1 MGNDEPITERGRGD
15 RKNKPMSPKAE
26 ELRRKH
32 PRFFYQSFDVERAGN
47 DLKITFHF
55 KLEPDIIFT
64 PDIVI
69 ESIDRSRIDS
79 LDTPMLERLAF
90 HLGLIEMLSYWK
102 TACPAEVV
110 IEAGALDQWQIR
122 WWKEL
127 WLRGMGEF
135 FYVNQIDFRNPDYLK
150 ISALTPPA
158 RDGRESRNGRQPA
171 RRSLVMV
178 SGGKDSA
185 FTVHEL
191 RAAGEDF
198 NCLLL
203 NPPPSAVEV
212 AAIAGCTAPIT
223 VRRTLDPRML
233 DLNRQGYLNGH
244 TPFSALLAILGLTCA
259 TLFDYD
265 RVVVSNERSSDEGN
279 VHFLGTE
286 INHQYSKTFAFETAI
301 REYARDYLAPG
312 VSYFSIVRP
321 LFEIQVCRLFAH
333 CPEYFRAFKSCN
345 REQKQGTWCGQCPKC
360 LSVFISL
367 APFVSRSELL
377 GIFRKDV
384 FEDAGAITL
393 VRSLLGIEGTKPFEC
408 VGTRQEL
415 LVGLFLSIRRR
426 KAECATLP
434 ALLAR
439 AEGEILP
446 SVGIA
451 PDELNRLSASILSS
465 WSDRHYLP
473 PDYARALKS
482 QLTVS
487 DDAS

>member
-1 MGNDEPITERGRGD
+1 
-15 RKNKPMSPKAE
+15 MSLKAE

-32 PRFFYQSFDVERAGN
+32 PRFLYQRFDLERVDN
-47 DLKITFHF
+47 NLKITFHF

-79 LDTPMLERLAF
+79 LDTPTLERLAF

-110 IEAGALDQWQIR
+110 IEAGALDQRQIR

-135 FYVNQIDFRNPDYLK
+135 FYVNQIDFRGPDYLK
-150 ISALTPPA
+150 ISARTPA
-158 RDGRESRNGRQPA
+158 ARNGGESCDTHQPA

-203 NPPPSAVEV
+203 NPPPSAVQV

-223 VRRTLDPRML
+223 VRRTLDARML

-244 TPFSALLAILGLTCA
+244 TPFSAFLAILGLTCA

-279 VHFLGTE
+279 VHFLDAE
-286 INHQYSKTFAFETAI
+286 INHQYSKTFAFETAM
-301 REYARDYLAPG
+301 RLYARDYLAPG

-321 LFEIQVCRLFAH
+321 LFEIQVCRLFAQ
-333 CPEYFRAFKSCN
+333 CPEYFDAFKSCN

-367 APFVSRSELL
+367 APFLSRSQLL
-377 GIFRKDV
+377 DIFGKDV
-384 FEDAGAITL
+384 FEDARATAL
-393 VRSLLGIEGTKPFEC
+393 VRSLLGMEGTKPFEC

-439 AEGEILP
+439 VEREILP
-446 SVGIA
+446 LTGLA
-451 PDELNRLSASILSS
+451 ADELNRLSASILSA

-473 PDYARALKS
+473 PDYARLLKS
-482 QLTVS
+482 QLVVR
-487 DDAS
+487 DEAI